1 MPPEPTGQTAQSNSQ
16 ELRATN
22 DRYPAREEPW
32 SKRKPQREAV
42 VAGIPSI
49 GQGGDRMIVE
59 APDQAQSMVGRSV
72 EQVEKRPLRRR
83 TWQEIRI
90 EMGEHIPWKSPDPA
104 FPLMF
109 RNETGEREINEFRG
123 RRRC

>member
-1 MPPEPTGQTAQSNSQ
+1 
-16 ELRATN
+16 
-22 DRYPAREEPW
+22 
-32 SKRKPQREAV
+32 
-42 VAGIPSI
+42 
-49 GQGGDRMIVE
+49 MIVE